1 MIINMDKIETS
12 NSEIFSDNNIDNPRT
27 IDIDKREMDEMNK
40 KIENIASSKKST
52 DDSNGKIQEG
62 FESNDGIAHFR
73 PEDWTG
79 VDNINDEGDGEAED
93 FRQIIVDLIN
103 YIYEY
108 ILYVEKLVAYEIT
121 KLLSRGEFKEEDVD
135 VVKKYV
141 TWFFAICATCF
152 IVYNWFY
159 VMFYR
164 NSIDQK
170 PKVPEF
176 SRRKAKEIANTNM
189 YFNLIEPYITFSLFF
204 PEYLQ
209 KIFTE
214 IIPNFIADHFNP
226 TLQFTGL
233 FYLII
238 YLLYNFSNS
247 FRKLFIDIV
256 MMNMGNWL
264 ICMMYL
270 IVLILFLIY
279 LVFDIMWSPEAR
291 TPFLNIIYF
300 IKQLIYFIFIICISP
315 FLGGMMSMGL
325 IIFFSL
331 FVIFFTNS
339 YSDTYKE
346 INEYTEKMHNDIK
359 EEGFSKKLSFF
370 DKIKNF
376 INLFFDYIHK
386 FVFQSAFLFM
396 VIWSFYDYTHN
407 IKSDNLKTSL
417 LIINCILLFCIPLL
431 TLVSY
436 ISSFDVNA
444 RKTFQEVH
452 TPNIPENLRETI
464 IPNLPINIPKV
475 DASSI
480 TKNLQETI
488 PKNIIPNITKDLQ
501 ETITSSIPKG
511 LQETITSSIPKGLQ
525 HAVTSNIQTPMSI
538 NQINEH
544 KTATI

>member
-1 MIINMDKIETS
+1 
-12 NSEIFSDNNIDNPRT
+12 
-27 IDIDKREMDEMNK
+27 
-40 KIENIASSKKST
+40 
-52 DDSNGKIQEG
+52 
-62 FESNDGIAHFR
+62 
-73 PEDWTG
+73 
-79 VDNINDEGDGEAED
+79 
-93 FRQIIVDLIN
+93 
-103 YIYEY
+103 
-108 ILYVEKLVAYEIT
+108 LVAYEIT

-270 IVLILFLIY
+270 IVLILFLVY

-291 TPFLNIIYF
+291 TPLLNIIYF

-346 INEYTEKMHNDIK
+346 INEYTENPYNH
-359 EEGFSKKLSFF
+359 
-370 DKIKNF
+370 
-376 INLFFDYIHK
+376 
-386 FVFQSAFLFM
+386 
-396 VIWSFYDYTHN
+396 
-407 IKSDNLKTSL
+407 L
-417 LIINCILLFCIPLL
+417 LC
-431 TLVSY
+431 
-436 ISSFDVNA
+436 
-444 RKTFQEVH
+444 
-452 TPNIPENLRETI
+452 LRHI
-464 IPNLPINIPKV
+464 V
-475 DASSI
+475 
-480 TKNLQETI
+480 
-488 PKNIIPNITKDLQ
+488 
-501 ETITSSIPKG
+501 
-511 LQETITSSIPKGLQ
+511 
-525 HAVTSNIQTPMSI
+525 
-538 NQINEH
+538 
-544 KTATI
+544 

>member
-121 KLLSRGEFKEEDVD
+121 KLLSRGEFKDEDVD

-141 TWFFAICATCF
+141 TWFFSICATCF

-189 YFNLIEPYITFSLFF
+189 YFNLVEPYITFSLFF

-238 YLLYNFSNS
+238 YVLYNFSNS
-247 FRKLFIDIV
+247 FRQLFIDIV
-256 MMNMGNWL
+256 MMNTSNWL
-264 ICMMYL
+264 ICLMYL
-270 IVLILFLIY
+270 IVIILFLIY
-279 LVFDIMWSPEAR
+279 LVFDIMWSPEAK

-315 FLGGMMSMGL
+315 FLGGMMSMSL

-346 INEYTEKMHNDIK
+346 INEYTEKIRNDIK
-359 EEGFSKKLSFF
+359 QEGFSKKLSFF
-370 DKIKNF
+370 DKIKNV
-376 INLFFDYIHK
+376 INLLFDFIHK
-386 FVFQSAFLFM
+386 YVFQTAFLFM

-431 TLVSY
+431 TFVSY
-436 ISSFDVNA
+436 MSSFDINA

-464 IPNLPINIPKV
+464 IPNIPINIPETIPNKIIPNLPTNV
-475 DASSI
+475 PQAI
-480 TKNLQETI
+480 TSNIPKSLQETLQQAVTSNI
-488 PKNIIPNITKDLQ
+488 PKSLQ
-501 ETITSSIPKG
+501 ETITSNIP
-511 LQETITSSIPKGLQ
+511 
-525 HAVTSNIQTPMSI
+525 TPLSI
-538 NQINEH
+538 NQTGDH

>member
-62 FESNDGIAHFR
+62 FESNDGIARFR

-121 KLLSRGEFKEEDVD
+121 KLLSRGEFKDEDVD

-141 TWFFAICATCF
+141 TWFFSICATCF

-189 YFNLIEPYITFSLFF
+189 YFNLVEPYITFSLFF

-238 YLLYNFSNS
+238 YVLYNFSNS
-247 FRKLFIDIV
+247 FRQLFIDIV
-256 MMNMGNWL
+256 MMNTSNWL
-264 ICMMYL
+264 ICLMYL
-270 IVLILFLIY
+270 IVIILFLIY
-279 LVFDIMWSPEAR
+279 LVFDIMWSPEAK

-346 INEYTEKMHNDIK
+346 INEYTEKIRNDIK
-359 EEGFSKKLSFF
+359 QEGFSKKLSFF
-370 DKIKNF
+370 DKIKNV
-376 INLFFDYIHK
+376 INLLFDFIHK
-386 FVFQSAFLFM
+386 YVFQTAFLFM

-431 TLVSY
+431 TFVSY
-436 ISSFDVNA
+436 MSSFDINA

-464 IPNLPINIPKV
+464 IPNIPINIPETIPNKIIPNLPTNV
-475 DASSI
+475 PQAI
-480 TKNLQETI
+480 TSNIPKSLQETLQQAVTSNI
-488 PKNIIPNITKDLQ
+488 PKSLQ
-501 ETITSSIPKG
+501 ETITSNIP
-511 LQETITSSIPKGLQ
+511 
-525 HAVTSNIQTPMSI
+525 TPLSI
-538 NQINEH
+538 NQTGDH